1 MARVSGPQ
9 TLLQAA
15 FVSSSWTVGSSQ
27 WNNLDICPSILPVL
41 DAAKRTKRTLEVIIG
56 VVRARS
62 YPQLNTRAHV
72 QTEPKEN
79 VFIEI
84 RLQF

>member
-1 MARVSGPQ
+1 MTRASGPQ
-9 TLLQAA
+9 TLLQAT
-15 FVSSSWTVGSSQ
+15 FVFSSWMVGSSQ
-27 WNNLDICPSILPVL
+27 WNNLDMCPSILPVL
-41 DAAKRTKRTLEVIIG
+41 DAVRRAKRTLEVIIG

-79 VFIEI
+79 VSIEI
-84 RLQF
+84 RLRF